1 MQNIEADYL
10 VIGAGAMFADRI
22 KAAFIA
28 QLRAI
33 SDATSPDDLLT
44 RLEDAGALLRLDP
57 DVRPTMYRCATVQPT
72 ALA

>member
-33 SDATSPDDLLT
+33 SELRWLDDPELT
-44 RLEDAGALLRLDP
+44 GWLSDCRLDLFGQLVDTSVGKP
-57 DVRPTMYRCATVQPT
+57 
-72 ALA
+72 